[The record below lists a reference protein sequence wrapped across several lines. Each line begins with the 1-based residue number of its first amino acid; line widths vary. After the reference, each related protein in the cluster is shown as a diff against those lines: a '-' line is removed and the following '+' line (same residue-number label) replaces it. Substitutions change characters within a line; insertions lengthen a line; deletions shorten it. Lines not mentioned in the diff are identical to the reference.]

1 MFYVLSLGDVRKG
14 NVMIKK
20 KFAQWLTAGAVASG
34 MLFSVSATATGYA
47 EHPEAQKLISELV
60 QDGFE
65 SAEIKQVLAKAERK
79 ESILKAI
86 SRPAEKRLT
95 WGEYRNIF
103 LKSKRINQGVSF
115 WNEHSDTLA
124 KAEQI
129 YGVPAEIIVAIIG
142 VETRY
147 GRNMGSYRVL
157 DALST
162 LGFDYPKRGKFFRGQ
177 LKEYFYLVRDEKVDP
192 LSLKGSYAGAM
203 GFGQFIPSSFR
214 HFAVD
219 FDGDGKKDIWNNP
232 VDAIGSVA
240 NYFKEH
246 GWKNG
251 EQVRSNVVIGETAQD
266 DWFNNGLK
274 PKLTLKQ
281 WAERGITTRKSI
293 ADANVATLMRLETD
307 GEFHYWFGL
316 HNFYVITRY
325 NHSRLYAMAVYE
337 LSQAVAK
344 QRSVDAG

>member
-1 MFYVLSLGDVRKG
+1 
-14 NVMIKK
+14 MIKQTLM
-20 KFAQWLTAGAVASG
+20 QWITTGLAVSG
-34 MLFSVSATATGYA
+34 LALSAPAIATTATTNYA
-47 EHPEAQKLISELV
+47 EHPQAQQLITELT
-60 QDGFE
+60 DEGFD
-65 SAEIKQVLAKAERK
+65 SAEVKRVLAGAKRQ

-115 WNEHSDTLA
+115 WDKYSDVLER
-124 KAEQI
+124 AEQT

-147 GRNMGSYRVL
+147 GRNMGSYRVV

-177 LKEYFYLVRDEKVDP
+177 LKQYFYLVRDEKVEP
-192 LSLKGSYAGAM
+192 FSLKGSYAGAM
-203 GFGQFIPSSFR
+203 GYGQFIPSSFR
-214 HFAVD
+214 SFAVD
-219 FDGDGKKDIWNNP
+219 FDGDGQKDIWNNP

-240 NYFKEH
+240 NYFSAH
-246 GWKNG
+246 GWKSD
-251 EQVRSNVVIGETAQD
+251 EPVRSNVVITKTAQD
-266 DWFNNGLK
+266 EWFNNGLK
-274 PKLTLKQ
+274 PKLSLSEWT
-281 WAERGITTRKSI
+281 ERGISTRKDL
-293 ADANVATLMRLETD
+293 AGDHMATLMRMESD

-337 LSQAVAK
+337 LSRAVAEK
-344 QRSVDAG
+344 RSAQAG